1 MFLIKNKI
9 NIYLYFFFL
18 LFILVFI
25 KFSTAIVLADNY
37 IVKNI
42 KIKEQYDINF
52 NKDKVINKGF
62 EKGFKTL
69 IFKIV
74 ESKDKKLFKDIP
86 NNKISSLIDNFS
98 ITNEKFVNNNYEVDF
113 EVKFDK
119 KKLLSFIREKNVIS
133 SVPKYTD
140 VLFIPILIDTQSNEI
155 KFFDQNYFYNNW
167 NNVNKNYFLLNY
179 NLPDENIENFRFY
192 QRIKNNIENNDL
204 SEITN
209 KYNFENIFVVI
220 FYKNK
225 KDLQIF
231 SKISFSNSNFKFNL
245 NQKNINY
252 EDNKTLDQ
260 IILNLK
266 NLYEDKWKLINK
278 INTSITIPIKIS
290 IKNSNFITSDKL
302 ENILNQ
308 SDFVYEYEIEK
319 MNSEEIIYKIIYNNN
334 SEKFLNTLKVN
345 DININSSSD
354 IWNVE

>member
-1 MFLIKNKI
+1 MYVIKNKI
-9 NIYLYFFFL
+9 NNYLYFFFL
-18 LFILVFI
+18 LLILIFL
-25 KFSTAIVLADNY
+25 KFSTINAFGDNY
-37 IVKNI
+37 TVKNI
-42 KIKEQYDINF
+42 NIKEQYNTNF
-52 NKDKVINKGF
+52 NKSQVINKGF
-62 EKGFKTL
+62 EEAFKTL
-69 IFKIV
+69 IYRIV
-74 ESKDKKLFKDIP
+74 ENKDKNLFNDTPK
-86 NNKISSLIDNFS
+86 NKIRSLIDNFS

-119 KKLLSFIREKNVIS
+119 KKLFSFIRSKNVIS
-133 SVPKYTD
+133 SVPENTE
-140 VLFIPILIDTQSNEI
+140 VLIIPILIDTQSNELEY
-155 KFFDQNYFYNNW
+155 FDQNYFYNNW
-167 NNVNKNYFLLNY
+167 NKKNKKYFLLNY
-179 NLPDENIENFRFY
+179 NLPDENIENFRLF

-225 KDLQIF
+225 KNLQIF

-290 IKNSNFITSDKL
+290 TKNSNFITSDKL

-334 SEKFLNTLKVN
+334 PEKFLNTLKVN

-354 IWNVE
+354 IWYIE

>member
-25 KFSTAIVLADNY
+25 KFSTTIVFADNY
-37 IVKNI
+37 TVKNI

-86 NNKISSLIDNFS
+86 KNKISSLIDNFS

-119 KKLLSFIREKNVIS
+119 EKLLSFIREKNVIS
-133 SVPKYTD
+133 SVPKDTD

-179 NLPDENIENFRFY
+179 NLPDENIENFRLF

-209 KYNFENIFVVI
+209 KYNFENVFVVI

-225 KDLQIF
+225 KNLQIF
-231 SKISFSNSNFKFNL
+231 SKISFSNSKFKFNL
-245 NQKNINY
+245 NQKNISY

-278 INTSITIPIKIS
+278 INTSITIPVKIS

>member
-25 KFSTAIVLADNY
+25 KFSTTIVLADNY
-37 IVKNI
+37 TVKNI

-133 SVPKYTD
+133 SVPKDTD

-179 NLPDENIENFRFY
+179 NLPDENIENFRLF

-209 KYNFENIFVVI
+209 KYNFENIFIVV

-225 KDLQIF
+225 KNLQIF

-278 INTSITIPIKIS
+278 INTSITIPVKIS

-334 SEKFLNTLKVN
+334 PEKFLNTLKVN

-354 IWNVE
+354 IWYIE

>member
-1 MFLIKNKI
+1 MFLNKNKI

-25 KFSTAIVLADNY
+25 KFSTTIVIADNY
-37 IVKNI
+37 TVKNI
-42 KIKEQYDINF
+42 KIQEQYDTNF

-69 IFKIV
+69 IFRIV
-74 ESKDKKLFKDIP
+74 ESKDKNLFKDIP

-113 EVKFDK
+113 EVSFDK

-133 SVPKYTD
+133 SVPKNTD
-140 VLFIPILIDTQSNEI
+140 VLFIPILIDTQTNEI

-179 NLPDENIENFRFY
+179 NLPDENIENFRLF
-192 QRIKNNIENNDL
+192 QRIKNNIEDNDL

-225 KDLQIF
+225 KNLQIF

-245 NQKNINY
+245 NQKNISY
-252 EDNKTLDQ
+252 EDNEILDQ

-290 IKNSNFITSDKL
+290 IKNSNFITSEKL

-319 MNSEEIIYKIIYNNN
+319 MDSEEIIYKIIYNNN
-334 SEKFLNTLKVN
+334 PEKFLNILKVN

>member
-1 MFLIKNKI
+1 MFLIKKKI
-9 NIYLYFFFL
+9 NSSLYFFFL
-18 LFILVFI
+18 LLILFFI
-25 KFSTAIVLADNY
+25 KFSTIKVFGDNY
-37 IVKNI
+37 TVKNI
-42 KIKEQYDINF
+42 NIKEQYDVNF
-52 NKDKVINKGF
+52 NKDQVINKGF
-62 EKGFKTL
+62 EKAFKTL

-74 ESKDKKLFKDIP
+74 ENKDKKLF
-86 NNKISSLIDNFS
+86 NNISIKKISSLIYNFS

-119 KKLLSFIREKNVIS
+119 KKLLSFIRSKNVIS
-133 SVPKYTD
+133 SVPENTE

-155 KFFDQNYFYNNW
+155 KYFNQNYFYNNW
-167 NNVNKNYFLLNY
+167 NRVNKKYFLINY
-179 NLPDENIENFRFY
+179 NLPDENIENFRIF
-192 QRIKNNIENNDL
+192 QNIKNNLESNDL
-204 SEITN
+204 SEITD
-209 KYNFENIFVVI
+209 KYDFKNIFIVI
-220 FYKNK
+220 FYENK
-225 KDLQIF
+225 SNLKIF
-231 SKISFSNSNFKFNL
+231 SKISFSDSNFRFNY

-252 EDNKTLDQ
+252 EDNKILDQ

-290 IKNSNFITSDKL
+290 IKNSNFTISDKL

-334 SEKFLNTLKVN
+334 PEKLLNTLKLN

-354 IWNVE
+354 IWNIK

>member
-25 KFSTAIVLADNY
+25 KFSTTIVFADNY
-37 IVKNI
+37 TVKNI

-119 KKLLSFIREKNVIS
+119 KKLLSFIREKSVIS
-133 SVPKYTD
+133 SVPKKTD

-179 NLPDENIENFRFY
+179 NLPDENIENFRFF

-225 KDLQIF
+225 KNLQIF

-334 SEKFLNTLKVN
+334 PEKFLNTLKVN

-354 IWNVE
+354 IWYIE